1 MNKNPT
7 DLAVI
12 NILLLKEL
20 KANLASK
27 NDTAVL
33 VKKTDFDDKLKNLN
47 KNATSNKKKH
57 VLVEN
62 KLNELS
68 EKVKTISTKALIK
81 DLINKFCILNGAKM
95 FFFRNI

>member
-27 NDTAVL
+27 NDIAVL

-47 KNATSNKKKH
+47 KNATSNKKNMYLLK
-57 VLVEN
+57 
-62 KLNELS
+62 
-68 EKVKTISTKALIK
+68 
-81 DLINKFCILNGAKM
+81 IN
-95 FFFRNI
+95 

>member
-47 KNATSNKKKH
+47 KNATSNKKNMYLLK
-57 VLVEN
+57 
-62 KLNELS
+62 
-68 EKVKTISTKALIK
+68 
-81 DLINKFCILNGAKM
+81 IN
-95 FFFRNI
+95 

>member
-47 KNATSNKKKH
+47 KNATSN
-57 VLVEN
+57 
-62 KLNELS
+62 
-68 EKVKTISTKALIK
+68 
-81 DLINKFCILNGAKM
+81 
-95 FFFRNI
+95 